1 MSCLK
6 ITNQSN
12 RKAST
17 AEDVSIRKK
26 KKEYTQ
32 GKGAARTAGLRQLRE
47 SMLAGLHPGEVTSE

>member
-17 AEDVSIRKK
+17 AEDVSIRK

>member
-17 AEDVSIRKK
+17 AEDVRIRKK
-26 KKEYTQ
+26 ENTQ